1 LKIVVTI
8 EGDLGRYRDE
18 FRLPLHLRF
27 VEDDM
32 LTICWAAK
40 GGSGTTVYAVARAL
54 AITTP
59 TVLVDLAG
67 DAMTVLGLPRPDGPG
82 IHDWLRSDAG
92 PDRLARLEHP
102 ATELLSVVPA
112 GRHDPER
119 GGRRWFELGAHL
131 RTEPRRV
138 IVDAGT
144 GRPPDALVAAAEES
158 LLVTRAC
165 YLALTRAGELGAR
178 PTGIVVVEE
187 PGRRLGSAD
196 IEASLGAP
204 IVATALLD
212 PAIARAV
219 DAGLLVSRL
228 PSAWRRQLRRA
239 A

>member
-1 LKIVVTI
+1 
-8 EGDLGRYRDE
+8 
-18 FRLPLHLRF
+18 
-27 VEDDM
+27 M

-67 DAMTVLGLPRPDGPG
+67 DVLPVLGLPRPDGPG
-82 IHDWLRSDAG
+82 VHDWLRSDAG
-92 PDRLARLEHP
+92 PDRLARLEHR
-102 ATELLSVVPA
+102 AT
-112 GRHDPER
+112 D
-119 GGRRWFELGAHL
+119 
-131 RTEPRRV
+131 
-138 IVDAGT
+138 
-144 GRPPDALVAAAEES
+144 

-165 YLALTRAGELGAR
+165 YLALTRAAEIDAR
-178 PTGIVVVEE
+178 PTGIVLVEE
-187 PGRRLGSAD
+187 PGRCLRPSD

-219 DAGLLVSRL
+219 DSGLLVSRL

>member
-1 LKIVVTI
+1 
-8 EGDLGRYRDE
+8 
-18 FRLPLHLRF
+18 
-27 VEDDM
+27 M

-54 AITTP
+54 AITRP

-67 DAMTVLGLPRPDGPG
+67 DAMSVLGLPRSDGPG

-112 GRHDPER
+112 GGRDDGDHA
-119 GGRRWFELGAHL
+119 RRWFELGAHL
-131 RTEPRRV
+131 HTEPRRV

-144 GRPPDALVAAAEES
+144 GRPPDALVAAAHES

-165 YLALTRAGELGAR
+165 YLALTRAAELGAR
-178 PTGIVVVEE
+178 PTGIVLVEE
-187 PGRRLGSAD
+187 PGRSLRSDD
-196 IEASLGAP
+196 IEATIGAP
-204 IVATALLD
+204 IVATVLLD

-219 DAGLLVSRL
+219 DSGLLVSRL

>member
-1 LKIVVTI
+1 
-8 EGDLGRYRDE
+8 
-18 FRLPLHLRF
+18 
-27 VEDDM
+27 M

-67 DAMTVLGLPRPDGPG
+67 DVLPVLGLPRPDGPG
-82 IHDWLRSDAG
+82 VHDWLRSDAG
-92 PDRLARLEHP
+92 PDRLARLEHR
-102 ATELLSVVPA
+102 ATDLLSVVPA
-112 GRHDPER
+112 GRRDPTDS
-119 GGRRWFELGAHL
+119 GRRWYELAAHL
-131 RTEPRRV
+131 RTEARRV

-144 GRPPDALVAAAEES
+144 GRPPDALVAAADES

-165 YLALTRAGELGAR
+165 YLALTRAAEIDAR
-178 PTGIVVVEE
+178 PTGIVLVEE
-187 PGRRLGSAD
+187 PGRCLRPSD

-219 DAGLLVSRL
+219 DSGLLVSRL